1 MHICITHMDLTQNLF
16 LKPHIF
22 KDKKLNKIKINK
34 EISIDRGESCDG
46 EYVSDILEHLTERS
60 SV

>member
-1 MHICITHMDLTQNLF
+1 MDLTQKLF

-22 KDKKLNKIKINK
+22 INK
-34 EISIDRGESCDG
+34 QPKIILIKKKIPKKNSIDRGESCDG